1 MLLLDNFFSTLG
13 SAIQFYQKFDFGGNI
28 DFFRFLG
35 FFEKNL
41 KPKKCNSGGLDE
53 KTQKTKGGFWN
64 KMKSFRKESVLI
76 FYKK

>member
-1 MLLLDNFFSTLG
+1 MLKIPIVLLFDNFFSTLG

-41 KPKKCNSGGLDE
+41 KPKKCVLGG
-53 KTQKTKGGFWN
+53 
-64 KMKSFRKESVLI
+64 
-76 FYKK
+76 

>member
-1 MLLLDNFFSTLG
+1 MEINPPVTPPPLFFLQNSDHFDKFFSMLG

-41 KPKKCNSGGLDE
+41 KPKRCVLGG
-53 KTQKTKGGFWN
+53 
-64 KMKSFRKESVLI
+64 
-76 FYKK
+76 